1 VLGLKDAIEK
11 KAGKQFKV
19 FKPLSYATQVVNGT
33 NYFVKIDVG
42 NEAIHVRIYKPIRN
56 PPEVVAVKAHQSLT
70 SEITYF

>member
-1 VLGLKDAIEK
+1 M
-11 KAGKQFKV
+11 QFEA
-19 FKPLSYATQVVNGT
+19 FEPLSYATQVVNGT

-42 NEAIHVRIYKPIRN
+42 NHEAIHVRIYKPIRN